1 MRGFRFLFLL
11 LWKINIACNTMRAKY
26 HEFVGGLHPH
36 HGVSRVYHPQLV
48 AVYHQSEG
56 LYIIKPQIY
65 TLRVMIYAYGD
76 DIHACA

>member
-1 MRGFRFLFLL
+1 MRGFRFLLFVIMEDEYCLQHDDG
-11 LWKINIACNTMRAKY
+11 AKY

-56 LYIIKPQIY
+56 LYIIKPQ
-65 TLRVMIYAYGD
+65 
-76 DIHACA
+76 